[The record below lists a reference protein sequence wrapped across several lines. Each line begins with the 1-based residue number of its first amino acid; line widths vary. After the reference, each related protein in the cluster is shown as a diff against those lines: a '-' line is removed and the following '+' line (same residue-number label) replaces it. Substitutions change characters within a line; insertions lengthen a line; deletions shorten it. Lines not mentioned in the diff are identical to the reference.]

1 MVEISPTPTTS
12 VAIPVAAGVDDASVS
27 INDPNKASP
36 ASLGSDAGSEL
47 RVQLNREALE
57 VSAMDVEAI
66 INTMSPDT
74 SVSFKVEEELSRM
87 VVTVR
92 EVGSDEIIRQF
103 PPEEFITVAKHIA
116 AQNPDLMDEDYLKG
130 ILFDQRT

>member
-1 MVEISPTPTTS
+1 
-12 VAIPVAAGVDDASVS
+12 
-27 INDPNKASP
+27 
-36 ASLGSDAGSEL
+36 
-47 RVQLNREALE
+47 
-57 VSAMDVEAI
+57 MDVEAI